1 MTKRDDVIERN
12 KWASHYAVLAG
23 KEPLHTKPVPEL
35 KQRKERAPSMEPTER
50 ASQRALVEWWFHAH
64 KSYGLPKFA
73 LFAVPNGQILR
84 GDEKARAIQM
94 TSMKLEG
101 FRNGVPDLMLAVAR
115 GYHNGLFIEMK
126 TRTGIV
132 SAEQKAFIE
141 YLNAAHYK
149 AEVCRS
155 TELAIEAITT
165 YLGGT
170 K

>member
-1 MTKRDDVIERN
+1 MSKRDDIIARN
-12 KWASHYAVLAG
+12 KMAEFYAVMSGRPA
-23 KEPLHTKPVPEL
+23 LHVKPVPDL
-35 KQRKERAPSMEPTER
+35 KPRKERAPSMEPTER
-50 ASQRALVEWWFHAH
+50 ASQRALIEWWFKAHHA
-64 KSYGLPKFA
+64 YGLPKFA

-101 FRNGVPDLMLAVAR
+101 FRNGVPDLMLAVPK
-115 GYHNGLFIEMK
+115 GHYSGLFIELK

-141 YLNAAHYK
+141 YLNLACYK

-165 YLGGT
+165 YLRGN
-170 K
+170 

>member
-12 KWASHYAVLAG
+12 KWKLHYAALSG
-23 KEPLHTKPVPEL
+23 REPIGIQEVPDLKP
-35 KQRKERAPSMEPTER
+35 RKERAPTMEPTER
-50 ASQRALVEWWFHAH
+50 ASQRALVEWWFHTH
-64 KSYGLPKFA
+64 KLYGLPKFA

-84 GDEKARAIQM
+84 GDDKARAIQM

-101 FRNGVPDLMLAVAR
+101 FRNGVPDLMLAVPK
-115 GYHNGLFIEMK
+115 GYYNGLFIELK

-141 YLNAAHYK
+141 YLNLACYK

-155 TELAIEAITT
+155 TELAIEAIQT

>member
-1 MTKRDDVIERN
+1 MNKRDTIIQRN
-12 KWASHYAVLAG
+12 KNAQFYATLSGRPARGLQEVPPL
-23 KEPLHTKPVPEL
+23 KE
-35 KQRKERAPSMEPTER
+35 RKERAPSMEPTER

-101 FRNGVPDLMLAVAR
+101 FRNGVPDLMLAVPK

-141 YLNAAHYK
+141 YLNLAHYK

>member
-1 MTKRDDVIERN
+1 MNKRDTIIQRN
-12 KWASHYAVLAG
+12 KNAQFYATLSGRPARGIQEVPPL
-23 KEPLHTKPVPEL
+23 KE
-35 KQRKERAPSMEPTER
+35 RKERAPSMEPTER

-101 FRNGVPDLMLAVAR
+101 FRNGVPDLILLVGR
-115 GYHNGLFIEMK
+115 GPYRGWLGEMK

-132 SAEQKAFIE
+132 SPEQREFIRYANE
-141 YLNAAHYK
+141 AGYK
-149 AEVCRS
+149 AEVLRS
-155 TELAIEAITT
+155 TELAIESIME
-165 YLGGT
+165 YLRN
-170 K
+170 

>member
-1 MTKRDDVIERN
+1 MTKRDDIIERN
-12 KWASHYAVLAG
+12 RMKSFYAILSG
-23 KEPLHTKPVPEL
+23 KEPRGIQEVPEL
-35 KQRKERAPSMEPTER
+35 KERNERATSMEPTER
-50 ASQRALVEWWFHAH
+50 ASQRALVEWWFKAHHA
-64 KSYGLPKFA
+64 YGLPKFA

-101 FRNGVPDLMLAVAR
+101 FRNGVPDLMLAVPK

-141 YLNAAHYK
+141 YLNLACYK

-155 TELAIEAITT
+155 TELAIEAITQ
-165 YLGGT
+165 YLKG
-170 K
+170 

>member
-1 MTKRDDVIERN
+1 MTKRDDAIERN
-12 KWASHYAVLAG
+12 RWRSHYAALAG
-23 KEPLHTKPVPEL
+23 LPPRNIEPVPDL
-35 KQRKERAPSMEPTER
+35 KPRKERAPSMEPTER
-50 ASQRALVEWWFHAH
+50 ASQRALIEWWFKAHHA
-64 KSYGLPKFA
+64 YGLPKFA

-101 FRNGVPDLMLAVAR
+101 FRNGVPDLMLAVPK
-115 GYHNGLFIEMK
+115 GHYSGLFIELK

-141 YLNAAHYK
+141 YLNLACYK

-165 YLGGT
+165 YLRGN
-170 K
+170 